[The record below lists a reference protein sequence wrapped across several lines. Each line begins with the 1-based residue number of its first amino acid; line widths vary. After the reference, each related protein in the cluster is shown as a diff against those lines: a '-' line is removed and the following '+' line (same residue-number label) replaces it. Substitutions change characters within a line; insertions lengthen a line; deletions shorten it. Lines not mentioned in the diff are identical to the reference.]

1 MGRPPFVRALPP
13 KYSTSMRLTVSSRVC
28 LTLAVSSLCLTAPA
42 KAQGTDWSNAG
53 GNAQRNGA
61 TLVFGP
67 DAPDLLWST
76 TADPS
81 IIAWHAA
88 SSAGVIATV
97 RQTGFPG
104 ATPGDEIVAYDEDTG
119 AEAWRTTL
127 PYGGDSTQEWTAWV
141 GGSANGRII
150 CGRGGSGRETPL
162 YALDPADGSIL
173 WTTTDLVGTSGYDG
187 VNFTADGDV
196 IAADNTQIFCFDGA
210 TGQRVWRTVRNCAVS
225 GSCGAAV
232 FGDAIYIDEVGPGGQ
247 VITRIDAATGAKL
260 YSSGVMSGFTSQ
272 NAPFVSRDGSHVY
285 YARTQNNPAVDEL
298 YAFLDDGTQLT
309 GAWSRPVAWT
319 TNHDHGIGP
328 DGTIYT
334 FLPGDEFVG
343 LDPSDG
349 SVRHTAGVLAPLGGS
364 PRTAIAI
371 DGTVYLS
378 NGWASSPAT
387 DGRLWAFTPDL
398 TTQLFSLNLDRQNAG
413 GPFLFD
419 QGQLVLA
426 DRTGLFAYRRPGPD
440 ATCAPRAGSGA
451 NPATITCLAP
461 PRLYGQF
468 AVQIDIDADT
478 AVTLT
483 VIGAPIAPL
492 PILGG
497 ELMVNVGPG
506 SFLTFLPASANG
518 VHTFGVG
525 GAPSLFG
532 LSATVQGARLQV
544 VGGVVTAEY
553 TDAVDFTV
561 GY

>member
-1 MGRPPFVRALPP
+1 MSTRA
-13 KYSTSMRLTVSSRVC
+13 TVAASV
-28 LTLAVSSLCLTAPA
+28 LAVFLLAAAPA
-42 KAQGTDWSNAG
+42 AAQSTDWTNAG

-67 DAPDLLWST
+67 TAADLLWSN

-88 SSAGVIATV
+88 SSEGVIATV

-127 PYGGDSTQEWTAWV
+127 PYAGDSTLEWTAWV
-141 GGSANGRII
+141 GGSANGRIV

-173 WTTTDLVGTSGYDG
+173 WTTIDLVGTSGYDG
-187 VNFTADGDV
+187 VNFTPDGDV
-196 IAADNTQIFCFDGA
+196 IAADNTQILRFDGA

-247 VITRIDAATGAKL
+247 IITRIDAATGAKL
-260 YSSGVMSGFTSQ
+260 YSSPVMTGTTSQ
-272 NAPFVSRDGSHVY
+272 NAPFVSRDGTFVY
-285 YARTQNNPAVDEL
+285 FARSQNNPATDEL
-298 YAFLDDGTQLT
+298 YAFQDDGTQLT
-309 GAWSRPVAWT
+309 GAWSRPIEWT

-364 PRTAIAI
+364 PRTAIAF

-440 ATCAPRAGSGA
+440 ASCVLRTGSGA
-451 NPATITCLAP
+451 NPAPIACLAP

-468 AVQIDIDADT
+468 VVDIDTTTDT
-478 AVTLT
+478 AVTLV
-483 VIGAPIAPL
+483 VIGAPLPAQ

-497 ELMVNVGPG
+497 ELLVNAGPG
-506 SFLTFLPASANG
+506 SFLTFLPGSEGG
-518 VHTFGVG
+518 VHAFSVG
-525 GAPSLFG
+525 GGPQLLG
-532 LSATVQGARLQV
+532 LSATVQGARLEF

-553 TDAVDFTV
+553 TDAIDFTI